1 MKYVKL
7 FESWIQSVNEGID
20 ANKIQTIKFDL
31 GFSYDNEESYAKTS
45 GSLAKHIAKLVNK
58 AFSGKDRNYGTTIT
72 PKALNK
78 KITLSAS
85 SGDEDFS
92 TFTFDFDKSTF
103 EIEDNNI
110 LAIEGEGRIH
120 AGDFQKNTSLAQF
133 IYSVIA
139 GEKLGPLSDEEM
151 DKAMDELLYIAKN
164 DKLASSKVQSKKG
177 IREIAKMTIDN
188 FIELPEDKR
197 AKLIEKVI
205 GSDYI
210 VSQNEKSATQFIIRI
225 KPDVK
230 KQKGIKIGLED
241 DMLVL
246 QLEMPF
252 GPKGVFNSGKL
263 TQKDIEKL
271 HAENAEEYKKTLGK
285 SIASMVTFWGPMP
298 NNEKTISGP
307 TTTTFATITLA
318 LKDIAK
324 NGFKTSDNVAI
335 KNANEFFAAI
345 KADDD
350 TSKTSK
356 AEDAWKGISDKLD
369 EA

>member
-31 GFSYDNEESYAKTS
+31 GFNYDKEESYAKS
-45 GSLAKHIAKLVNK
+45 SDGLAKHIAKLVNK
-58 AFSGKDRNYGTTIT
+58 AFSGKDRDYGTTIT

-85 SGDEDFS
+85 SGDEDLS
-92 TFTFDFDKSTF
+92 TFTFDFDKATF
-103 EIEDNNI
+103 EVEDNNI
-110 LAIEGEGRIH
+110 LAIEGAGNIH
-120 AGDFQKNTSLAQF
+120 AGAFQKSTSLAQF

-139 GEKLGPLSDEEM
+139 GQKLEPLSDEEM
-151 DKAMDELLYIAKN
+151 NNSMDELLYIAKN
-164 DKLASSKVQSKKG
+164 DKLASSKVQSKKS
-177 IREIAKMTIDN
+177 IREIAKMTIAN

-197 AKLIEKVI
+197 IKLIERVI
-205 GSDYI
+205 GSDYV
-210 VSQNEKSATQFIIRI
+210 VSQNGERATQFVIRI
-225 KPDVK
+225 KPDVR
-230 KQKGIKIGLED
+230 KQKDIKVDPND
-241 DMLVL
+241 DKLVL

-252 GPKGVFNSGKL
+252 GPDSIQGGSKL
-263 TQKDIEKL
+263 TDKQIEELYNENVKKL
-271 HAENAEEYKKTLGK
+271 KNELGK
-285 SIASMVTFWGPMP
+285 SIANMVTFWGPMP
-298 NNEKTISGP
+298 NDTKDISGP

-324 NGFKTSDNVAI
+324 NGFKTPDNVAI
-335 KNANEFFAAI
+335 KNTNDFFGAI
-345 KADDD
+345 KADNDK
-350 TSKTSK
+350 SKTSK